1 MKRRREH
8 LQRLRSHRPQYPS
21 KGVPVLGDGVSTGTL
36 ACQEGK
42 MMPGNQ
48 RNTKGDGL
56 YQYNPAV
63 EKIHTSLQNSE
74 VAQLKA
80 EVSRLKEKLNAVQKV
95 MTHLLQQNQALR
107 QKELTPEKC
116 DAFSMKVFGLLNF
129 LD

>member
-1 MKRRREH
+1 
-8 LQRLRSHRPQYPS
+8 
-21 KGVPVLGDGVSTGTL
+21 
-36 ACQEGK
+36 
-42 MMPGNQ
+42 MPGNQ
-48 RNTKGDGL
+48 GNTKGDGL

-74 VAQLKA
+74 VAQQKA

-107 QKELTPEKC
+107 QKELTPEKW